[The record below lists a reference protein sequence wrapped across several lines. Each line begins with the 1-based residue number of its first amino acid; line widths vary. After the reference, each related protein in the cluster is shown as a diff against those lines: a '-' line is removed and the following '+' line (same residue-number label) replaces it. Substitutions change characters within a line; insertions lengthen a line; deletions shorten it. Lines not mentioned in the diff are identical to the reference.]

1 MILSLG
7 WWSFFVAFEK
17 GPGFVEQ
24 DCSLSRRIGA
34 NYVFGYGP
42 LCAVREHWW
51 LIDGYAGNLSIMM
64 NLKVRAAVVFGS
76 GCVMVGTMVAQSS
89 LPAASASQIDAA
101 AASVMSATGV
111 PSASVAVVQGGK
123 IAFVKAYGKA
133 RLEPVMLAEPG
144 MQYSIGSVS
153 KQFTAALILLLVQDG
168 KVKLDDPV
176 GKYLPELTRANE
188 VTVRQVLSM
197 TSGYQDFWPE
207 DYVMTSMMKPT
218 DPQHILDVWG
228 KKALDFEPG
237 TKWQYSNTNYV
248 IAGRIAEIVGGT
260 PLIEQLQERIFR
272 PLKMT
277 GVLNSDASR
286 LPESDPTGYYQHALG
301 PLRPAPQEGAGWMFA
316 AGELAMPAS
325 DLALWNIS
333 LMNRALLAP
342 TSYEEM
348 FHEVKLKDGSGTHYG
363 LGVFVGVQD
372 GHRTVSHS
380 GEVSGFVSQNV
391 VFPDDKVAVTVL
403 TNEDA
408 SNAAGV
414 LARKIESVVLG
425 GTEGSTTASTAA
437 AEKRALEVF
446 IGLQEGKIDRSQL
459 TAFCDAYFTAEAVQ
473 DFATSLKPLGA
484 PSSFKQVAEE
494 QRGGMTFRVFNVG
507 FGGKQVRVTTYEEP
521 DGKLEQYLVIP
532 VGS

>member
-1 MILSLG
+1 LFFEGARDSLIRIVAVPQNRAGIMFGGLHFVDWEIRVEWWPIGARTDSLSLMINFRERAAAVFG
-7 WWSFFVAFEK
+7 L
-17 GPGFVEQ
+17 GFV
-24 DCSLSRRIGA
+24 SFVI
-34 NYVFGYGP
+34 
-42 LCAVREHWW
+42 
-51 LIDGYAGNLSIMM
+51 
-64 NLKVRAAVVFGS
+64 
-76 GCVMVGTMVAQSS
+76 VGTVAAQSS
-89 LPAASASQIDAA
+89 LPAASVSQIDAA

-123 IAFVKAYGKA
+123 IAFVRAYGKA
-133 RLEPVMLAEPG
+133 RLEPVMMAEPG

-207 DYVMTSMMKPT
+207 DYVMTSMMKST
-218 DPQHILDVWG
+218 NPQQILDVWG

-248 IAGRIAEIVGGT
+248 IAGRIAEIVAGR

-277 GVLNSDASR
+277 GVFNSDASR
-286 LPESDPTGYYQHALG
+286 LPANDPTGYYQHALG

-342 TSYEEM
+342 DSYDEM
-348 FHEVKLKDGSGTHYG
+348 FREVKLKNGSGTHYG

-372 GHRTVSHS
+372 GHRIVSHS

-391 VFPDDKVAVTVL
+391 VFPDDKIAVTVL

-408 SNAAGV
+408 SSAAGV
-414 LARKIESVVLG
+414 LAKKIESVLLSGAEG
-425 GTEGSTTASTAA
+425 GTSASTAV

-446 IGLQEGKIDRSQL
+446 TGLQEGRIDRSQL